1 MTGVAVRRSRREY
14 HTRLGWWFMTH
25 ESTLTATVCAVACA
39 VLVADGIYVARR
51 WTGPGSTFNLGF
63 AGGAVGLLLIA
74 ALTRTLRL
82 DEARPL
88 RDNVLVFAVVT
99 VLFIASDMFGVGIA
113 PVLGAVG
120 ALAAVFPLLLLLAGM
135 RRAARRD

>member
-1 MTGVAVRRSRREY
+1 
-14 HTRLGWWFMTH
+14 MTH
-25 ESTLTATVCAVACA
+25 ESALIATVCALACA
-39 VLVADGIYVARR
+39 VLVVDAIYVARR
-51 WTGPGSTFNLGF
+51 WTGLGSTFNLGF

-74 ALTRTLRL
+74 ALTRALRL
-82 DEARPL
+82 DEVRPL

-120 ALAAVFPLLLLLAGM
+120 ALAAVFPFLLLLAGM

>member
-1 MTGVAVRRSRREY
+1 VRRSRREY

-25 ESTLTATVCAVACA
+25 ESALIATMCAVAG
-39 VLVADGIYVARR
+39 VILVAEAIYIASR
-51 WTGPGSTFNLGF
+51 WTGLGSTFNLGF

-120 ALAAVFPLLLLLAGM
+120 ALAAVFPLLLLSAGM

>member
-1 MTGVAVRRSRREY
+1 
-14 HTRLGWWFMTH
+14 MTH
-25 ESTLTATVCAVACA
+25 ESALNATMCAVAC
-39 VLVADGIYVARR
+39 VILVADAIYVASR

-74 ALTRTLRL
+74 ALTRVLRS
-82 DEARPL
+82 DEVRPL
-88 RDNVLVFAVVT
+88 RDNLLVFAVVT

-135 RRAARRD
+135 RRAAGRD